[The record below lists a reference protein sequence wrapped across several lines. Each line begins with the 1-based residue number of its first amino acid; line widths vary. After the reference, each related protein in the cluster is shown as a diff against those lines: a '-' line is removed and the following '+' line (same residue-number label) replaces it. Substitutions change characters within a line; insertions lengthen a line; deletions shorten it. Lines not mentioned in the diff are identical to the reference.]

1 MPDEQPVMRMERV
14 NRCLSFFSPLDPDSP
29 PVYTA
34 SMSDVIDDPDAPV
47 PDLTEPLRRAI
58 GDRYLTYA
66 LSTIMHRA
74 LPDARDGLKPVHRRI
89 LYAMH
94 ETGNTHDKPYRKSAR
109 PVGDV
114 MGKYHPHGDSAIY
127 DALVRMAQPFSMSL
141 KLLDGQGNFG
151 SMDGDNPA
159 AMRYT
164 EVRMDRPA
172 NFLLADI
179 DKETV
184 DFQDNYD
191 GKDKEP
197 TVLPARFPNMLVNGA
212 GGIAVG
218 MATNIPPH
226 NLGEVVD
233 ATLALIENP
242 DLSSEQLMDYIP
254 APDFPTGGLI
264 LGRSG
269 ARKAYLEGRGSVVIR
284 AKTRVEE
291 IRKDRFAIILD
302 EIPYQVNK
310 SSMIEK
316 IAEMVRDK
324 RIEGIAHVQDE
335 SDRGGVRVVIEL
347 KRDATPEVVLNQLFR
362 FTPMQVSFGCNML
375 ALNGGRP
382 EQLTLR
388 DFLTHFISFREEVVA
403 RRTAHELRK
412 ARERSHVLC
421 GLAVAVSNVDEVV
434 ATIRSSADPAEAR
447 ERLMT
452 RRWPAA
458 DIADYIRLI
467 DDPTHKMN
475 EDGTY
480 NLSET
485 QARAILDLR
494 LQRLTAM
501 GVKEVTDELQELAGK
516 IRDYLDILRSRDRIM
531 AIISDELTEVKTL
544 FAVPRRTEVIDW
556 AGDMDDEDLIE
567 REDMVVT
574 VTQSGYIKRTP
585 LADFRAQRRGGK
597 GLSGMATKED
607 DVVTTLFVANT
618 HTQLLFFTTDG
629 MVYKLKCWR
638 LPLGGRNARG
648 KAIVNILPIAQGVS
662 IAAIMPVDKPEDEW
676 ENLQIVF
683 ATSQGDVRRNALSDF
698 TNVMRNGKIA
708 MKLPEGVS
716 LVNARIAD
724 EDDDVML
731 VTAMGRAIRFP
742 TTDVRVFKGRDSTGV
757 RGIRLA
763 DEDTVVSM
771 AVIRHFE
778 ATPAERAA
786 YLKMRRAAEGALDDG
801 AEPEEDEE
809 AVEAG
814 QLSLERYAEMS
825 AREDLIL
832 TITAAGHG
840 KLSSSHDY
848 PVRGRGGQGVM
859 AIDKARRG
867 GLLVASFPVE
877 QGDQVMLAT
886 STGQSIRCPV
896 NGISFRSRAAGGVR
910 VFNTAKGEW
919 VVSVARIADQ
929 GDEDTPEADD
939 TAESDG
945 GPGES

>member
-1 MPDEQPVMRMERV
+1 MTDRPEDTENNGETPQRMAHDGPVVSIVDEMKTAY
-14 NRCLSFFSPLDPDSP
+14 LD
-29 PVYTA
+29 YA
-34 SMSDVIDDPDAPV
+34 MSVIVSRAI
-47 PDLTEPLRRAI
+47 PDL
-58 GDRYLTYA
+58 
-66 LSTIMHRA
+66 
-74 LPDARDGLKPVHRRI
+74 RDGLKPVHRRI

-94 ETGNTHDKPYRKSAR
+94 ETNNGHDKPYRKSAR

-164 EVRMDRPA
+164 EVRMDKPA
-172 NFLLADI
+172 AFLLADI

-191 GKDKEP
+191 GKDREP

-226 NLGEVVD
+226 NLGEVID
-233 ATLALIENP
+233 GTLALIAQP
-242 DLSSEQLMDYIP
+242 DLSMEALMEIIP
-254 APDFPTGGLI
+254 APDFPTGAQI

-269 ARKAYLEGRGSVVIR
+269 ARKAYLEGRGSVIIR
-284 AKTRVEE
+284 SKTRVEE
-291 IRKDRFAIILD
+291 IRKDRFAIVID

-316 IAEMVRDK
+316 IAEMVREK

-335 SDRGGVRVVIEL
+335 SDRIGVRVVIEL
-347 KRDATPEVVLNQLFR
+347 KRDATPEVVLNQLYR
-362 FTPMQVSFGCNML
+362 FTPMQTSFGCNML

-388 DFLTHFISFREEVVA
+388 DFLTYFIGFREEVVA
-403 RRTAHELRK
+403 RRTAYELRK

-421 GLAVAVSNVDEVV
+421 GLAVAVSNVDEIV
-434 ATIRSSADPAEAR
+434 ATIRSSADPSEAR

-452 RRWPAA
+452 RRWPAH
-458 DIADYIRLI
+458 DIIPYIKLI
-467 DDPTHKMN
+467 DDPSHKVN

-480 NLSET
+480 NLSEI
-485 QARAILDLR
+485 QARAILELR

-501 GVKEVTDELQELAGK
+501 GVKEITDELEELAGK
-516 IRDYLDILRSRDRIM
+516 IKDYLDILGSRDRIM
-531 AIISDELTEVKTL
+531 AIISDELREVKAQ
-544 FAVPRRTEVIDW
+544 FAVPRRTEIVDW
-556 AGDMDDEDLIE
+556 SGDMEDEDLIE

-574 VTQSGYIKRTP
+574 ITSGGYIKRTP
-585 LADFRAQRRGGK
+585 LAEFRAQRRGGK
-597 GLSGMATKED
+597 GLASMTTKED

-618 HTQLLFFTTDG
+618 HTQLLFFSTDG
-629 MVYKLKCWR
+629 MAYKLKTWR
-638 LPLGGRNARG
+638 LPLAGRNAKG

-662 IAAIMPVDKPEDEW
+662 IAAILPVDRDEADW
-676 ENLQIVF
+676 ADLQIVF
-683 ATSQGDVRRNALSDF
+683 ATSAGTVRRNQLSDF

-708 MKLPEGVS
+708 MKFEDDTADYKLI
-716 LVNARIAD
+716 NARICS

-731 VTAMGRAIRFP
+731 VTSSGRAIRFP
-742 TTDVRVFKGRDSTGV
+742 TTEVRVFNSRASVGV
-757 RGIRLA
+757 RGIKLA
-763 DEDTVVSM
+763 GQDSVVSM
-771 AVIRHFE
+771 SVIRHFE

-786 YLKMRRAAEGALDDG
+786 YLKMRRAQEGVLE
-801 AEPEEDEE
+801 EPEADDDET
-809 AVEAG
+809 AVAAG
-814 QLSLERYAEMS
+814 ELPLERFAEMS
-825 AREDLIL
+825 AAEDLIL
-832 TITAAGHG
+832 TITAGGSG

-848 PVRGRGGQGVM
+848 PVRGRGGQGVKAM
-859 AIDKARRG
+859 AGRNGALIAC
-867 GLLVASFPVE
+867 FPVE
-877 QGDQVMLAT
+877 RSDQVMLAT

-896 NGISFRSRAAGGVR
+896 EGISFRSRAAGGVK
-910 VFNTAKGEW
+910 VFDTGAGEE
-919 VVSVARIADQ
+919 VVSVARVADQ
-929 GDEDTPEADD
+929 GDEEA
-939 TAESDG
+939 
-945 GPGES
+945 

>member
-1 MPDEQPVMRMERV
+1 MTDTPETPENAEEKPRRAAYDGPTVDIAEEMKTAY
-14 NRCLSFFSPLDPDSP
+14 LD
-29 PVYTA
+29 YA
-34 SMSDVIDDPDAPV
+34 MSVIVSRAI
-47 PDLTEPLRRAI
+47 PDL
-58 GDRYLTYA
+58 
-66 LSTIMHRA
+66 
-74 LPDARDGLKPVHRRI
+74 RDGLKPVHRRI

-114 MGKYHPHGDSAIY
+114 MGKYHPHGDAAIY
-127 DALVRMAQPFSMSL
+127 DALVRMAQDFSMSL
-141 KLLDGQGNFG
+141 PLLDGQGNFG
-151 SMDGDNPA
+151 SMDGDSPA

-164 EVRMDRPA
+164 EVRMDKPA
-172 NFLLADI
+172 AALLADI
-179 DKETV
+179 EKETV

-226 NLGEVVD
+226 NLGEVID
-233 ATLALIENP
+233 GTLALIANP
-242 DLSSEQLMDYIP
+242 DLSSEALMEIIP

-269 ARKAYLEGRGSVVIR
+269 ARKAYLEGRGSVIVR

-291 IRKDRFAIILD
+291 LRKDRFAIVLD

-310 SSMIEK
+310 AAMIEK
-316 IAEMVRDK
+316 IAELVRDK
-324 RIEGIAHVQDE
+324 KIEGIAHVQDE
-335 SDRGGVRVVIEL
+335 SDRVGVRVVIEL
-347 KRDATPEVVLNQLFR
+347 KRDATAEVVLNQLWR
-362 FTPMQVSFGCNML
+362 FTPMQTSFGCNML

-382 EQLTLR
+382 ETLSLR

-403 RRTAHELRK
+403 RRTAFELRK
-412 ARERSHVLC
+412 ARERSHILC

-434 ATIRSSADPAEAR
+434 ATIRASADPAEAR

-467 DDPTHKMN
+467 DDPNHKMN

-501 GVKEVTDELQELAGK
+501 GVKEVTDELQDLAAK
-516 IRDYLDILRSRDRIM
+516 IKDYLAILGSRERIM
-531 AIISDELTEVKTL
+531 AIIADELREVKEQ
-544 FAVPRRTEVIDW
+544 FAVPRRTEIVDW
-556 AGDMDDEDLIE
+556 AGDMEDEDLIE

-574 VTQSGYIKRTP
+574 ITSGGYIKRTP
-585 LADFRAQRRGGK
+585 LAEFRSQRRGGK
-597 GLSGMATKED
+597 GLASMQTKED

-638 LPLGGRNARG
+638 LPLAGRTAKG
-648 KAIVNILPIAQGVS
+648 KAIINILPIPQGIS
-662 IAAIMPVDKPEDEW
+662 IAAIMPVDVPETEW
-676 ENLQIVF
+676 EALQIFF
-683 ATSQGDVRRNALSDF
+683 ATSDGDVRRNALSDF

-716 LVNARIAD
+716 LVNARICD
-724 EDDDVML
+724 ENDDVML
-731 VTAMGRAIRFP
+731 VTALGRAIRFP
-742 TTDVRVFKGRDSTGV
+742 TTEVRVFKGRDSTGV
-757 RGIRLA
+757 RGVRLA
-763 DEDTVVSM
+763 EGDRVVSM
-771 AVIRHFE
+771 SVIRHFE
-778 ATPAERAA
+778 ATPEERAA
-786 YLKMRRAAEGALDDG
+786 YLKQRRLMAGVTEDEVAD
-801 AEPEEDEE
+801 EEEE
-809 AVEAG
+809 AVAEG
-814 QLSLERYAEMS
+814 QLSPERYAEMS
-825 AREDLIL
+825 AAEDLIL
-832 TITAAGHG
+832 TVTAKGAG
-840 KLSSSHDY
+840 KISSSHDY

-859 AIDKARRG
+859 AMDKAMRG
-867 GLLVASFPVE
+867 GALVASFPVE
-877 QGDQVMLAT
+877 KDDQIMLAT

-896 NGISFRSRAAGGVR
+896 EGISFRSRSAGGVK
-910 VFNTAKGEW
+910 VFDTGAGEE

-929 GDEDTPEADD
+929 GDGDESAD
-939 TAESDG
+939 
-945 GPGES
+945 